1 MSNLEC
7 DNFKISKFESD
18 TEVNMLD
25 RQKNRNNQVIRI
37 KHFHSGVTVDHLEIN
52 YV

>member
-1 MSNLEC
+1 MSNLGG
-7 DNFKISKFESD
+7 DNFKISEFESD

-37 KHFHSGVTVDHLEIN
+37 NHFQGVTVDHLE
-52 YV
+52 